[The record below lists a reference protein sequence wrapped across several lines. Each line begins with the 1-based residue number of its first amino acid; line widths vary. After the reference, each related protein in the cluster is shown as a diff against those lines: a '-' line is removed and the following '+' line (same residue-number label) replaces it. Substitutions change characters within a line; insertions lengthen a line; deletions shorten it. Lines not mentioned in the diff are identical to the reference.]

1 MTTTDNIRKHLQ
13 VLDIT
18 DDVSNVTLADVN
30 CAFRRLATVLH
41 IDKAGAESTHAF
53 QELLNSC
60 LFLRKYFKENIKE
73 QTEKSEDDVQKE
85 TVNDDDDD
93 KFFEDNFEKF
103 NVPFENKGSFTV
115 FIEDYL
121 ADFRISHLW

>member
-1 MTTTDNIRKHLQ
+1 MTTTDDIRKHLQ
-13 VLDIT
+13 VLEIT
-18 DDVSNVTLADVN
+18 DDISNVTLNDVN
-30 CAFRRLATVLH
+30 RAFRRLATVLH
-41 IDKAGAESTHAF
+41 PDKAGAESTPAF

-85 TVNDDDDD
+85 TVNDDDDE
-93 KFFEDNFEKF
+93 FFEYNFEKF
-103 NVPFENKGSFTV
+103 NVPYENKGSFTV

-121 ADFRISHLW
+121 ADFQISHLW